1 MPADNFIVKIYKSS
15 FLLHFFK
22 LLSFDIREPAHKD
35 FFSVLEKKRG
45 RAVNFFETLKHP
57 SSHSR
62 LESHQTMGGSLKA
75 EPSFLLLASFLSLFG
90 LPTWPLSTV
99 SSRLCF
105 FSTALSVHYDPRCT
119 ALTVIS
125 NYTPARFPLVATRR
139 QLRGEFPFL
148 ENMSPPLCQAVS
160 SREKLEMKFCYV
172 PSSSSS
178 TFRKTNCTR
187 MHKFA
192 MDLLDSVNKATVDD
206 PKVYRRLEPTQT
218 NFASLSL

>member
-90 LPTWPLSTV
+90 LPTWLFLYRGPYQPCLLV
-99 SSRLCF
+99 SV
-105 FSTALSVHYDPRCT
+105 FSAPR
-119 ALTVIS
+119 
-125 NYTPARFPLVATRR
+125 
-139 QLRGEFPFL
+139 
-148 ENMSPPLCQAVS
+148 
-160 SREKLEMKFCYV
+160 
-172 PSSSSS
+172 
-178 TFRKTNCTR
+178 
-187 MHKFA
+187 
-192 MDLLDSVNKATVDD
+192 
-206 PKVYRRLEPTQT
+206 
-218 NFASLSL
+218 

>member
-1 MPADNFIVKIYKSS
+1 MPADNFIVKKKIYIKVRFHYIFLNSS
-15 FLLHFFK
+15 PPIFASPHTRICGREGSFF
-22 LLSFDIREPAHKD
+22 PV
-35 FFSVLEKKRG
+35 VLEKKRG

-178 TFRKTNCTR
+178 TFRKTNCTK
-187 MHKFA
+187 MHKF
-192 MDLLDSVNKATVDD
+192 DGFT
-206 PKVYRRLEPTQT
+206 R
-218 NFASLSL
+218 FG